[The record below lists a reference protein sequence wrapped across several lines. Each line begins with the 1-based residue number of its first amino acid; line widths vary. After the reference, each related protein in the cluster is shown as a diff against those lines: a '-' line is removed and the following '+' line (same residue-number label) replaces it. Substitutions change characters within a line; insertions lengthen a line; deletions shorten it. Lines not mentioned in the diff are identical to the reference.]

1 MRTTVA
7 RPANS
12 FGCWRVLRCYDTPLS
27 RVRKGTGKHMTRHML
42 SGLVAVAAIGASM
55 TGRVSASDPIG
66 VYAIVDKAVVEPA
79 TGTPERIQIWGAF
92 AMAQPDDP
100 DQYGAARRGY
110 LYFSCPKGQEQ
121 VCRSEWS
128 DVQSVA
134 GKGTGIGLGA
144 RRANNGRIRSL
155 DEKPASPDTY
165 PIHMGVVRV
174 TGRGGQTEVV
184 NRLKAAPRG
193 K

>member
-1 MRTTVA
+1 
-7 RPANS
+7 
-12 FGCWRVLRCYDTPLS
+12 
-27 RVRKGTGKHMTRHML
+27 MTKSML
-42 SGLVAVAAIGASM
+42 SGLAVAAAICALV

-66 VYAIVDKAVVEPA
+66 VYAIVEKAIVEPA
-79 TGTPERIQIWGAF
+79 TGPPERIQVWGAF

-110 LYFSCPKGQEQ
+110 LYFSCPKGEER

-134 GKGTGIGLGA
+134 GTGVGVGFGA
-144 RRANNGRIRSL
+144 RRLNNGRIRRI
-155 DEKPASPDTY
+155 DEKPGSPDTY

-174 TGRGGQTEVV
+174 TG
-184 NRLKAAPRG
+184 
-193 K
+193 